1 MNLVKLTLIFNP
13 NITIN
18 ATRIKGRFYL
28 FFIFKIDTIHSCYS
42 NLHFLLKITKNLNG
56 LSRKDGRI

>member
-1 MNLVKLTLIFNP
+1 MRPRLNEDLIN
-13 NITIN
+13 
-18 ATRIKGRFYL
+18 
-28 FFIFKIDTIHSCYS
+28 FFIFGIDTIHSCYS